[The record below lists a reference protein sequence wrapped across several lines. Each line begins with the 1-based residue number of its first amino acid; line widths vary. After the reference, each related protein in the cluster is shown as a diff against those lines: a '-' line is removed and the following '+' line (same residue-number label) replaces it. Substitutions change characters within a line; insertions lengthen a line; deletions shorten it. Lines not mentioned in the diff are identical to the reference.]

1 MSFLNLKN
9 KNILVMGVA
18 NKKSVA
24 WHIAKTL
31 EEEGANVIYSVRSND
46 RRKSLDKLLTGKS
59 VFICDVEK
67 TEDIDCLKKDIEK
80 KYKTLHGLVHSIA
93 FANYSKGIKPFHETS
108 RKDFSNLS
116 NSS

>member
-1 MSFLNLKN
+1 
-9 KNILVMGVA
+9 MGVA

-46 RRKSLDKLLTGKS
+46 RKKSLDKLLDGKS

-67 TEDIDCLKKDIEK
+67 TEDIDCLKKDI
-80 KYKTLHGLVHSIA
+80 
-93 FANYSKGIKPFHETS
+93 
-108 RKDFSNLS
+108 
-116 NSS
+116 

>member
-1 MSFLNLKN
+1 MSFLNLEN

-46 RRKSLDKLLTGKS
+46 RK
-59 VFICDVEK
+59 
-67 TEDIDCLKKDIEK
+67 
-80 KYKTLHGLVHSIA
+80 
-93 FANYSKGIKPFHETS
+93 
-108 RKDFSNLS
+108 NL
-116 NSS
+116 